1 MTAIVAVHTV
11 DGFAMGAD
19 GRRFDSK
26 TNALETDE
34 AQKVFLFDSETTRL
48 AYAWAGVTQTSN
60 KDGLLYDLLAASQEI
75 LPVAA
80 KSGRDNFAFFVSG
93 FCAALSTKLPTYM
106 INLPK
111 DELARGIFVGF
122 FQGKP
127 FSVQLQILYPCTTL
141 LVLSEVHIPADYH
154 KSVFSGAESIYPKYE
169 TLKPKSGADAIDFIH
184 KYIQECVDSS
194 NPDCAG
200 IGGHIHIAEIK
211 PDQSRWI
218 IEPIGK

>member
-80 KSGRDNFAFFVSG
+80 KSGRDNFEFPEDCCAILRAFCHPGSG
-93 FCAALSTKLPTYM
+93 
-106 INLPK
+106 
-111 DELARGIFVGF
+111 
-122 FQGKP
+122 
-127 FSVQLQILYPCTTL
+127 
-141 LVLSEVHIPADYH
+141 
-154 KSVFSGAESIYPKYE
+154 
-169 TLKPKSGADAIDFIH
+169 
-184 KYIQECVDSS
+184 SS
-194 NPDCAG
+194 PPRA
-200 IGGHIHIAEIK
+200 
-211 PDQSRWI
+211 
-218 IEPIGK
+218 

>member
-1 MTAIVAVHTV
+1 MTAIVTVHTV

-75 LPVAA
+75 LPAAA
-80 KSGRDNFAFFVSG
+80 KSGRANFAFFVSG

-111 DELARGIFVGF
+111 DRSEEHTSELQSQSNLVCRLLLEKKKN
-122 FQGKP
+122 KP
-127 FSVQLQILYPCTTL
+127 
-141 LVLSEVHIPADYH
+141 H
-154 KSVFSGAESIYPKYE
+154 
-169 TLKPKSGADAIDFIH
+169 
-184 KYIQECVDSS
+184 
-194 NPDCAG
+194 
-200 IGGHIHIAEIK
+200 
-211 PDQSRWI
+211 
-218 IEPIGK
+218 